1 MTALL
6 AAATDF
12 GWDAMILA
20 QGIAPN
26 PQAPPGLAPQI
37 NTFLGWMMWIGLAT
51 GIGGFMASGIMM
63 SVGRRNRSAMAADG
77 AAGIPWNVAGLALIG
92 LAVSLASAILRT

>member
-6 AAATDF
+6 ATATDLAL
-12 GWDAMILA
+12 DVMILA
-20 QGIAPN
+20 QDLNPQ
-26 PQAPPGLAPQI
+26 PQAPPGLGPQV
-37 NTFLGWMMWIGLAT
+37 NSFLGWMMWIGLAA

-77 AAGIPWNVAGLALIG
+77 AAGIPWNVAGLALVG